1 MKDEIQWELTKRI
14 GASQECGQKG
24 FALDASKLIKKQD
37 WLSLFLRDAI
47 GHADHPSHVRDEIQY
62 AIKELKDAELA
73 ASEYGDE
80 LDSKEE
86 TRLDMGDMITELADA
101 KRFRG

>member
-1 MKDEIQWELTKRI
+1 MTDDIQWELTKRI
-14 GASQECGQKG
+14 GASQDCGERAI
-24 FALDASKLIKKQD
+24 ALDASKLIKKAD

-47 GHADHPSHVRDEIQY
+47 GHADHPSHVCGEIQY

-86 TRLDMGDMITELADA
+86 TRLDISDMITELADA